1 MPLYWE
7 DAEDIADALL
17 EAHPDEDPSEL
28 ALPTLD
34 RMICDLADFADD
46 PGRSSGE
53 KLEAIRTAWAG
64 RMAG

>member
-28 ALPTLD
+28 ALPTWT
-34 RMICDLADFADD
+34 
-46 PGRSSGE
+46 G
-53 KLEAIRTAWAG
+53 
-64 RMAG
+64 

>member
-17 EAHPDEDPSEL
+17 VVHPAQDPADL
-28 ALPTLD
+28 AFPTLD

-46 PGRSSGE
+46 PIRSSDK
-53 KLEAIRTAWAG
+53 KLEAILTAWIDRAKS
-64 RMAG
+64 